1 MMRERWDEIYRRK
14 GTELGI
20 DKGNFIVAIDEERA
34 YALSPAVYY
43 VWSLCDGQTSVGTIV
58 ENLVQNIGSETTE
71 EEVYQAV
78 VTIIDKLAEV
88 DLVERVS

>member
-1 MMRERWDEIYRRK
+1 MTRERWDEIYRRK

-20 DKGNFIVAIDEERA
+20 DKGNFIVAIDEEHA

-58 ENLVQNIGSETTE
+58 ENLVQNIGSEATE

-78 VTIIDKLAEV
+78 ITIIDKLAEV

>member
-1 MMRERWDEIYRRK
+1 MICERWDEIYRRK

-20 DKGNFIVAIDEERA
+20 DRGNFIVAIDEERA

-88 DLVERVS
+88 DLVERVR